1 MIAVER
7 LEQFPF
13 FGFMGEEQLKAVA
26 TIAQEVY
33 FRTGDEVCEA
43 HTPSDALYFLTQGS
57 LLYYMVVLSE
67 HQPDYRKEY
76 FIGVVNPG
84 EIFGISSLIEPHLH
98 TATLRAEKPSCMIKI
113 DGLALHALC
122 EKDVNL
128 YLGLMKA
135 VAKTAMN
142 RLEMTR
148 VQLAAQM
155 VDNQNSARIAQPN

>member
-1 MIAVER
+1 MIALER
-7 LEQFPF
+7 LQQFPF
-13 FGFMGEEQLKAVA
+13 FGFMEQEQLKAVA
-26 TIAQEVY
+26 TIAQEVH
-33 FRTGDEVCEA
+33 FGVGDEVCEA

-57 LLYYMVVLSE
+57 LSYYMVVLSE
-67 HQPDYRKEY
+67 YQPDYRKEY

-98 TATLRAEKPSCMIKI
+98 TATLRAEKPSYVIKI
-113 DGLALHALC
+113 DGLALLTLC
-122 EKDVNL
+122 EKDVRL

-142 RLEMTR
+142 RLQMTR

-155 VDNQNSARIAQPN
+155 VGSQNDARIAQHD